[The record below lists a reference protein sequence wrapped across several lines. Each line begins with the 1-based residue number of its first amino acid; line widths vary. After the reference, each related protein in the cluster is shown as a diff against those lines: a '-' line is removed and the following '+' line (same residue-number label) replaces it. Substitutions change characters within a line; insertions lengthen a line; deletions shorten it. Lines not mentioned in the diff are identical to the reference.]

1 MGLGRSLLFAVP
13 PHPDANQHRSGTVGA
28 KQGAAGTN
36 RNMLRAHV
44 FRAKQERKK
53 NMAKIVKKS
62 VYKTVSFGS
71 NGYNDLNGFSEVAAE
86 FNKNGELRLIDADG
100 SWRLGVTKNLYT
112 ALGSPTHVKV
122 LMSDSK
128 VAFKAVPEETPGA
141 YEFGKGA
148 IIYSVNLAEKI
159 MALVPNV
166 DFKRN
171 ATTRCGHIEQVQT
184 DEEGSVIVIL
194 GFN

>member
-1 MGLGRSLLFAVP
+1 
-13 PHPDANQHRSGTVGA
+13 
-28 KQGAAGTN
+28 
-36 RNMLRAHV
+36 
-44 FRAKQERKK
+44 
-53 NMAKIVKKS
+53 MAKFIKKGN
-62 VYKTVSFGS
+62 YKTVSFGS
-71 NGYNDLNGFSEVAAE
+71 NGYNDLNGFSEVASE

-112 ALGSPTHVKV
+112 ALGSPNHVKV

-128 VAFKAVPEETPGA
+128 VAFRAVSEETPGA

-148 IIYSVNLAEKI
+148 IIYSADLAKKI

-171 ATTRCGHIEQVQT
+171 ATTRCGRVEQVQT
-184 DEEGSVIVIL
+184 DEDGFATVIL
-194 GFN
+194 NFD